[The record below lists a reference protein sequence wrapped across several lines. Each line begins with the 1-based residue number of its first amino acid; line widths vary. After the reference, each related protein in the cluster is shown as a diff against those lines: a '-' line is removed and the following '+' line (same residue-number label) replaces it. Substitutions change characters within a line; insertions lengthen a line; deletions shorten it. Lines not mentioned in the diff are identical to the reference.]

1 MSQPMDVS
9 LLVPGGILASD
20 HVHGESG
27 YDYTCSRCR
36 QQMSAAG
43 PLDEDEV
50 PVLIWPPT
58 GGMLAYCARCQAGTD
73 S

>member
-1 MSQPMDVS
+1 MMDVVGAF
-9 LLVPGGILASD
+9 VPEGILTTD

-36 QQMSAAG
+36 QQMPAAG

-50 PVLIWPPT
+50 PVLIWLPT
-58 GGMLAYCARCQAGTD
+58 GGMLAYCARCQTGTD